1 MGAAAALPLLAP
13 WLPATTDPAV
23 AGIVRHALAR
33 VGVCEAPLGSNRGPE
48 VDAWNR
54 EAGADLAAFWC
65 ASFGSAMWRY
75 AGFPT
80 PGKGKD
86 PSCDEL
92 MSWAKETRRWSAVPA
107 LAAFTF
113 YGPKATDATHVSI
126 IVRTSP
132 AILVVGGNERFGAIA
147 SRNGVAVQLRPE
159 ERKDILGYA
168 HPYPVAP

>member
-1 MGAAAALPLLAP
+1 MSAAPLPLLAT
-13 WLPATTDPAV
+13 WLPATTDAAV
-23 AGIVRHALAR
+23 AAIVRHALSR

-54 EAGADLAAFWC
+54 EGGADLAAFWC
-65 ASFGSAMWRY
+65 ASFAAAMWRY

-80 PGKGKD
+80 AGKGKD
-86 PSCDEL
+86 PNCDAL
-92 MSWAKETRRWSAVPA
+92 MGWAKATGRWSALPA
-107 LAAFTF
+107 LGALTF
-113 YGPKATDATHVSI
+113 YGPKPTDATHVAI